1 MYNSNIDNPSD
12 LVKLPPRGSSDRSQ
26 SQIRTSRSSTLNRS
40 LHRTLSNE
48 IVSSSITRRSKH
60 RSSSGRSH
68 NRKVVGDPNIDSTNV
83 LLSSNKFENN
93 VQGIQNLDQNDE
105 MITIE
110 SGTDVLDRD
119 YYQNQ
124 NSTTDSVQLIH
135 PFEVDK
141 VLPPKITTTSSGKKK
156 AEDVLKFF
164 EMQSDGMYKCLLC
177 VDEQKIIRQCKR
189 STANLRSHLL
199 VHGMNE
205 YAFKSQED
213 QQNSKKN
220 TTSVISLSLQ
230 RKHEIDEALLQCIIG
245 AGLPY
250 NMFNHNAVIQFL
262 HVLEPG
268 YTPPDRRTLSSRII
282 SEYNEYVNDLKSILP
297 HIGPLAF
304 ASDIWKDISRHH
316 MISLSIHTFTFDFE
330 YISLPISFHIFHER
344 ELSVNI
350 RGFFEHE
357 RDRFNLNTRILAGI
371 TTDNGPNIK
380 SAASYN
386 ILGPRFACLAH
397 CLNLT
402 VHHALCLW
410 TKPDPKKYPFDSAHH
425 EVTDSLIDDE
435 DDELTS
441 DLPEFI
447 SSISLGGE
455 NSIADDNQNLVHL
468 NHTSSYSDNLSSS
481 SFVQTKDYLDIEL
494 SEDNSQIV
502 NPRNNEEIYKFL
514 LRVYA
519 LLRKVRI
526 FISMAR
532 EVAALQR
539 HVHNKLGDNKGGFI
553 LDVKIRWSS
562 SFAMLDRFINLR
574 DLVEEI
580 FYKRDINGLTTAQQ
594 VEIRALFISHDDWD
608 VLVAVHD
615 CLKPFEKATTMLSGQ
630 YPTQSLAYFSLEVIK
645 AGVQKPS
652 YPSYYH
658 ALANES
664 LRLEYQYYLDEFLP
678 DEQKDWMKIAAF
690 LDPMFHLDLMRNDID
705 YQYTKQ
711 LIINKMKNMDLIDPF
726 PRQKLPTTAT
736 SASSVSLAERMS
748 AFKTS
753 LLNSVDVKISSSLSS
768 QPLSIDSE
776 IFTFLNLVRENE
788 GVEFQSFW
796 KVNHSSLPRLS
807 QMARIFNVVPATSTY
822 LEQMFSVAGA
832 VKNIRRASLSS
843 LSLRSLIMLRKK
855 KELDKLRAFIHQ

>member
-1 MYNSNIDNPSD
+1 MYDPNIDNPSN
-12 LVKLPPRGSSDRSQ
+12 LVKLPPRGRGDRSQ
-26 SQIRTSRSSTLNRS
+26 SQIRISRSSTLNRS

-48 IVSSSITRRSKH
+48 TVSSSITRRSKH

-68 NRKVVGDPNIDSTNV
+68 NRRKVVADPNIHSTNV
-83 LLSSNKFENN
+83 LSSSNKSENN
-93 VQGIQNLDQNDE
+93 VQDIQNLDQNDE
-105 MITIE
+105 MITTQ

-119 YYQNQ
+119 YYQNL
-124 NSTTDSVQLIH
+124 NSTTNSVQLIH

-141 VLPPKITTTSSGKKK
+141 VLPPKITTTFSGKKK
-156 AEDVLKFF
+156 AEEVLKFF
-164 EMQSDGMYKCLLC
+164 EMQSYGMYKCLLC
-177 VDEQKIIRQCKR
+177 VDEQKIIRQYKR

-199 VHGMNE
+199 VHGMND

-213 QQNSKKN
+213 QRNSEKN
-220 TTSVISLSLQ
+220 ITSVISLSLQ

-297 HIGPLAF
+297 HVGPLAF

-316 MISLSIHTFTFDFE
+316 MISLSVHTFTFDFE

-357 RDRFNLNTRILAGI
+357 CDRFNLNTRILAGI

-386 ILGPRFACLAH
+386 IFGPRFACLAH

-410 TKPDPKKYPFDSAHH
+410 VKPDPKKYPFDSAHH
-425 EVTDSLIDDE
+425 EITDSLIDDE

-441 DLPEFI
+441 DLPECI

-455 NSIADDNQNLVHL
+455 NSIDDDNQNLAHL

-481 SFVQTKDYLDIEL
+481 LFVQTKDYLDIEL

-539 HVHNKLGDNKGGFI
+539 HIHNKLGDNNGGFI
-553 LDVKIRWSS
+553 LDVK
-562 SFAMLDRFINLR
+562 
-574 DLVEEI
+574 
-580 FYKRDINGLTTAQQ
+580 
-594 VEIRALFISHDDWD
+594 
-608 VLVAVHD
+608 
-615 CLKPFEKATTMLSGQ
+615 
-630 YPTQSLAYFSLEVIK
+630 
-645 AGVQKPS
+645 
-652 YPSYYH
+652 
-658 ALANES
+658 
-664 LRLEYQYYLDEFLP
+664 
-678 DEQKDWMKIAAF
+678 
-690 LDPMFHLDLMRNDID
+690 
-705 YQYTKQ
+705 
-711 LIINKMKNMDLIDPF
+711 
-726 PRQKLPTTAT
+726 
-736 SASSVSLAERMS
+736 
-748 AFKTS
+748 
-753 LLNSVDVKISSSLSS
+753 
-768 QPLSIDSE
+768 
-776 IFTFLNLVRENE
+776 
-788 GVEFQSFW
+788 
-796 KVNHSSLPRLS
+796 
-807 QMARIFNVVPATSTY
+807 
-822 LEQMFSVAGA
+822 
-832 VKNIRRASLSS
+832 
-843 LSLRSLIMLRKK
+843 
-855 KELDKLRAFIHQ
+855 

>member
-1 MYNSNIDNPSD
+1 MYDPNIDNPSN
-12 LVKLPPRGSSDRSQ
+12 LVKLPPRGNSDRSQ
-26 SQIRTSRSSTLNRS
+26 SQIRISRSSTLNRS

-48 IVSSSITRRSKH
+48 SVSSSITRRSKN

-68 NRKVVGDPNIDSTNV
+68 NRRKVVADPNIHSTNV
-83 LLSSNKFENN
+83 LSSSNKSENN
-93 VQGIQNLDQNDE
+93 VQDIQNSDQNDE

-119 YYQNQ
+119 YYQNL

-141 VLPPKITTTSSGKKK
+141 
-156 AEDVLKFF
+156 
-164 EMQSDGMYKCLLC
+164 
-177 VDEQKIIRQCKR
+177 IIRQYKR

-199 VHGMNE
+199 VHGMND

-213 QQNSKKN
+213 QRNSQKN
-220 TTSVISLSLQ
+220 ITSVIPLSLK

-262 HVLEPG
+262 NVLEPR
-268 YTPPDRRTLSSRII
+268 YTPADRRTLSSRII
-282 SEYNEYVNDLKSILP
+282 REYNEYIYDLKSILP
-297 HIGPLAF
+297 HVGPLAF

-316 MISLSIHTFTFDFE
+316 MISLSVHTFTFDFE

-350 RGFFEHE
+350 RGFFEYE

-380 SAASYN
+380 SAASHN
-386 ILGPRFACLAH
+386 IFGPRFACLAH

-410 TKPDPKKYPFDSAHH
+410 DKPDPKKYPFDSAHH
-425 EVTDSLIDDE
+425 EIADSLIDDE

-455 NSIADDNQNLVHL
+455 NSIADDNQNLAHL
-468 NHTSSYSDNLSSS
+468 NHTSSYSDNSSS
-481 SFVQTKDYLDIEL
+481 SLFVQTKDYLDIEL

-519 LLRKVRI
+519 LLRQVRI

-539 HVHNKLGDNKGGFI
+539 HIHNKLGDNKGGFI
-553 LDVKIRWSS
+553 LDVKI
-562 SFAMLDRFINLR
+562 
-574 DLVEEI
+574 
-580 FYKRDINGLTTAQQ
+580 K
-594 VEIRALFISHDDWD
+594 
-608 VLVAVHD
+608 
-615 CLKPFEKATTMLSGQ
+615 
-630 YPTQSLAYFSLEVIK
+630 
-645 AGVQKPS
+645 
-652 YPSYYH
+652 
-658 ALANES
+658 
-664 LRLEYQYYLDEFLP
+664 
-678 DEQKDWMKIAAF
+678 
-690 LDPMFHLDLMRNDID
+690 LDLRANSE
-705 YQYTKQ
+705 YG
-711 LIINKMKNMDLIDPF
+711 IN
-726 PRQKLPTTAT
+726 
-736 SASSVSLAERMS
+736 
-748 AFKTS
+748 
-753 LLNSVDVKISSSLSS
+753 
-768 QPLSIDSE
+768 
-776 IFTFLNLVRENE
+776 
-788 GVEFQSFW
+788 
-796 KVNHSSLPRLS
+796 
-807 QMARIFNVVPATSTY
+807 
-822 LEQMFSVAGA
+822 
-832 VKNIRRASLSS
+832 
-843 LSLRSLIMLRKK
+843 
-855 KELDKLRAFIHQ
+855 